1 MKHKYNYTLTFLGK
15 MIEVDIDKKIHIVK
29 AILDDVYDIMIT
41 IKPVIEQMTEL
52 DDARKYREDG
62 TFFKAA
68 SLFGSIAKKCQELE
82 LYPFTP
88 EFLNNIRD

>member
-29 AILDDVYDIMIT
+29 TILDDVYDIMIT

-62 TFFKAA
+62 TFSKAA
-68 SLFGSIAKKCQELE
+68 SLFGSIARRCQDLE
-82 LYPFTP
+82 LYPFTR
-88 EFLNNIRD
+88 EFLNNIKD